1 MANTHSINPTITD
14 VESLLTR
21 VGNVETLNALQ
32 QGAINLNT
40 AKVGTPFTIS
50 GTDVYINSKMIG
62 INNSTP
68 NCSLDIGS
76 GSGTPTIRLSGANNA
91 TTSSELIFSDVYASD
106 DASDD
111 YGAGAGI
118 RWNSQDNKLQFL
130 VDNESGTL
138 QDVGHIQRSGTCS
151 WTIPRLLAPTSFSMY
166 SIDQT
171 PKSIFLYA
179 SRVKIIT
186 SGVSVSPLTI
196 PNSATNVAFLNSI
209 ESGIDNAEATGIIT
223 ISSAGLYKFTLTLT
237 LDQTGSQKDFKI
249 EFNHTDG
256 TRIWRS
262 RDHLSR
268 EEGSLSYSLISV
280 NTFKYLAVG
289 TYRFVFE
296 CDEDGSGRIVN
307 TSTSATTLMIE
318 KMVLPNGYTLSSSY
332 PAA

>member
-1 MANTHSINPTITD
+1 MANFQKVGDIQTGINTTAIATN
-14 VESLLTR
+14 LAT
-21 VGNVETLNALQ
+21 NNTQ
-32 QGAINLNT
+32 QTAINLNT
-40 AKVGTPFTIS
+40 SKTTTPFTIS
-50 GTDVYINSKMIG
+50 GTKVYAYSKTIG
-62 INNSTP
+62 LDNESP
-68 NCSLDIGS
+68 NANLEIGNRAI
-76 GSGTPTIRLSGANNA
+76 GTPTIKLNGQENQAI
-91 TTSSELIFSDVYASD
+91 SSQLIFTDVYTHNDSAS
-106 DASDD
+106 D

-118 RWNSQDNKLQFL
+118 RWNSQDNRLEFIVDAQTGSLINGGYLQRHEFP
-130 VDNESGTL
+130 
-138 QDVGHIQRSGTCS
+138 S
-151 WTIPRLLAPTSFSMY
+151 WNLPRVSVPTSFSAY
-166 SIDQT
+166 NIDQS

-179 SRVKIIT
+179 SRVKIIS
-186 SGVSVSPLTI
+186 SGLSVSPLTI
-196 PNSATNVAFLNSI
+196 PNTATNVVFLNSI
-209 ESGIDNAEATGIIT
+209 ESGIDNSESTGIIS
-223 ISSAGLYKFTLTLT
+223 ISSAGLYKFMLTLT

-318 KMVLPNGYTLSSSY
+318 KMVLPNGYTLNSNY
-332 PAA
+332 PAS